1 MKKMLGIGLL
11 GMAAGVA
18 MVKIGDKIKSKTAEN
33 TMDDAIKILEL
44 VQEMRDNNEKENENE
59 NEVIEI
65 IEE

>member
-11 GMAAGVA
+11 GVAAGVA
-18 MVKIGDKIKSKTAEN
+18 GAKMVDKIKSKIVEN

-44 VQEMRDNNEKENENE
+44 VEEIRDNNKEENED
-59 NEVIEI
+59 EVIEI